1 MLQLEGIVL
10 NVVGVILQQNIIGLY
25 IHFTVHLLFATNL

>member
-10 NVVGVILQQNIIGLY
+10 NVIGVIMQKEIMGMY
-25 IHFTVHLLFATNL
+25 